1 MVYGYPYLQ
10 LLILIIY
17 VILKKIPKIMQI
29 TSFRFPA
36 LSVPQIWNIYQVDFK
51 DISKSINRYSQVTY
65 VDIISWFWA
74 NVLPL
79 LLIIPIIGAFI
90 VAAWMHIN
98 KKVADYIAIGVTFI
112 ELLIIL
118 GMALRFDFTAGS
130 FQYEWYAPWLPSI
143 GINFHFGVDGIGM
156 VMLILTGIIGFI
168 AAWASLYHIPE
179 EKNRA
184 LYFLVYLLF
193 EVGILGTFV
202 SLNLIIFYLFWELV
216 LPTMFLLIGRWGP
229 HPEKARHAAIKFFIF
244 TFAGSIFMLLG
255 FIYLYMVSP
264 THSFEMTVLATQNIP
279 TDAQILAFGLIF
291 IGLAVK
297 LPLFPLHTWLP
308 DAHVE
313 APAPVSVL
321 LAGLLLKM
329 GGYGFVR
336 MAWIIPAG
344 FVGLFDF
351 YLVLAIFSAIYSAF
365 VAMGQDNF
373 KRLVAYTSINHMSYV
388 FLGALAAAYAVANN
402 IGKSYVSLSV
412 AGSVFEM
419 FAHGIAIGLM
429 FLMAGALLNHVGTYH
444 ISELG
449 GLGKVTPR
457 IAVLLVFGSLAVF
470 GFPGLVVFAGEI
482 QIFIGALSIFMSAN
496 ILWPIIVLLAPLII
510 VATYLWAIRRLVT
523 SEKTQ
528 IVEKATDIPL
538 NELLPY
544 AVLGLLIIVFGI
556 FPSLLTNYMASTI
569 INQFVS

>member
-1 MVYGYPYLQ
+1 
-10 LLILIIY
+10 
-17 VILKKIPKIMQI
+17 
-29 TSFRFPA
+29 
-36 LSVPQIWNIYQVDFK
+36 VD
-51 DISKSINRYSQVTY
+51 VL
-65 VDIISWFWA
+65 SWFWA
-74 NVLPL
+74 NVLPI

-90 VAAWMHIN
+90 VAALMYIS
-98 KKVADYIAIGVTFI
+98 KKLADYVAIGITFI
-112 ELLIIL
+112 ELLIIV
-118 GMALRFDFTAGS
+118 GMALRFDYTVGN
-130 FQYEWYAPWLPSI
+130 FQYEWYAPWLPNI

-156 VMLILTGIIGFI
+156 VMLLLTGIIGFL
-168 AAWASLYHIPE
+168 AAWASLYHIPVE
-179 EKNRA
+179 RNRS
-184 LYFLVYLLF
+184 LYFVVYLLF

-202 SLNLIIFYLFWELV
+202 SLNLVIFYLFWELV
-216 LPTMFLLIGRWGP
+216 LPSMFLLIGWWGP

-264 THSFEMTVLATQNIP
+264 TPTFEMITLAQQNIP
-279 TDAQILAFGLIF
+279 PQLQTIAFGLIF

-344 FVGLFDF
+344 FVGLIWF
-351 YLVLAIFSAIYSAF
+351 YLPLAIISGIYSAF

-388 FLGALAAAYAVANN
+388 FFGTVAAAYAVVNDVGTDFVPLA
-402 IGKSYVSLSV
+402 V

-429 FLMAGALLNHVGTYH
+429 FLMAGVLLNHIGTYH

-449 GLGKVTPR
+449 GLGKVVPR
-457 IAVLLVFGSLAVF
+457 IATLIIFGSLAVF
-470 GFPGLVVFAGEI
+470 GLPGLIVFAGEI
-482 QIFIGALSIFMSAN
+482 QIFVGALSIFITAN
-496 ILWPIIVLLAPLII
+496 VLWTIIILIAPCII
-510 VATYLWAIRRLVT
+510 VATYLWAIRRLIM
-523 SEKTQ
+523 SEKTPT
-528 IVEKATDIPL
+528 VEKATDIPIG
-538 NELLPY
+538 ELIPY
-544 AVLGLLIIVFGI
+544 AVFGLLIILFGVFPFLI
-556 FPSLLTNYMASTI
+556 TNYMATTI
-569 INQFVS
+569 ISQFVS